1 MKPTAPLLEVKG
13 VTLQYK
19 TPDHLVTATYRID
32 FEVFEA
38 VDGLDALAALDRV
51 RPDIIVLDLRMPH
64 LDGMG
69 FLRQMERRGSKV
81 PVVVCSGAFTTDS
94 PPSIAGVFPAQKSP
108 DLRNVWSA
116 IEAALPKPQVEVEL
130 AGKARRAVEATA
142 VLAIEDFLPAVGQG
156 IIAIESRIEDTTTR
170 RLLAA
175 INHADTASALA
186 AERAFLAELDGSC
199 RTPIAGHATL
209 AGGRSPSTRFISRA
223 PST

>member
-1 MKPTAPLLEVKG
+1 MTKMLLVDDDPAWRA
-13 VTLQYK
+13 L
-19 TPDHLVTATYRID
+19 YRMGFEGD

-94 PPSIAGVFPAQKSP
+94 PPSIPGVFPAQKSP

-116 IEAALPKPQVEVEL
+116 IEAALPRPTVEADLTVKP
-130 AGKARRAVEATA
+130 RRAVEAT
-142 VLAIEDFLPAVGQG
+142 VWRD
-156 IIAIESRIEDTTTR
+156 
-170 RLLAA
+170 
-175 INHADTASALA
+175 
-186 AERAFLAELDGSC
+186 
-199 RTPIAGHATL
+199 
-209 AGGRSPSTRFISRA
+209 
-223 PST
+223 